1 MRRFE
6 NSTGRFW
13 QIEQTDLGLRVT
25 WGQNP
30 GPGQQRDIRLG
41 SGPGV
46 AAKLD
51 EMVAKQLA
59 LGYVEVIDEHVVTSS
74 LVVGKRWFA
83 KLGNAEHSVAVAA
96 ERDRVWIWHDDIAT
110 PDEQIAASFADLK
123 ERVAKALHDGFANRM
138 EWIRDA
144 RDPHAAGSDVVNL
157 ALEAQCEAAPDDP
170 QPWAVL
176 ADYLVD
182 HGDPRGA
189 IARLFQAG
197 HAPDAEA
204 ELTAR
209 QFQLFREARGV
220 RIDGWRHGFARA
232 ATVEAMDGQRIA
244 DAVAQFLDLS
254 LSRFVEV
261 LTLGDDEWRDA
272 IAVLEQHAIGSR
284 LRSLT
289 LGTARHSELD
299 SYRAGDVSRLW
310 QLPLLEHVAIN
321 AHTAELGTIASSSL
335 KRFTRVA
342 SELAPAELRA
352 LRGASLP
359 QLERLELALG
369 QWYEDADLLE
379 LVDAIGKG
387 LFPALK
393 HLGLRA
399 CAHSLA
405 VLQLLAGSPALAKL
419 TSLDLSRGVAGAAEA
434 RLLRDRA
441 DQFQHLDRLNL
452 DENYLD
458 EADLAM
464 LHAALPGF
472 ASHEQRDPQDDHGVD
487 DWRYAVL
494 GE

>member
-6 NSTGRFW
+6 NSAGRFW
-13 QIEQTDLGLRVT
+13 QIEQTDLGLRVR

-30 GPGQQRDIRLG
+30 EPGQQRDI
-41 SGPGV
+41 PGD

-51 EMVAKQLA
+51 EMVGKQLA
-59 LGYVEVIDEHVVTSS
+59 LGYVEVIDEHVVTAS

-96 ERDRVWIWHDDIAT
+96 ERDRVWIWHDDVAT
-110 PDEQIAASFADLK
+110 PDEQIAESFADLK
-123 ERVAKALHDGFANRM
+123 QRVAKALHDGFANRM

-144 RDPHAAGSDVVNL
+144 RDPHAAGTDVGNG

-182 HGDPRGA
+182 HGDPRGS

-197 HAPDAEA
+197 HDVDAEA
-204 ELTAR
+204 ELSAR
-209 QFQLFREARGV
+209 QFQLFRGV
-220 RIDGWRHGFARA
+220 RSVQIDRWRHGFAHA
-232 ATVEAMDGQRIA
+232 ATIESLDGQPIA
-244 DAVAQFLDLS
+244 QAVAQFLDLP

-261 LTLGDDEWRDA
+261 LTLGGDEWQDTL
-272 IAVLEQHAIGSR
+272 AVVNRHAIGSR

-289 LGTARHSELD
+289 LGNARHSELD
-299 SYRAGDVSRLW
+299 SYRAGDVSELW
-310 QLPLLEHVAIN
+310 QLPLLERVAIN
-321 AHTAELGTIASSSL
+321 ARTAELGTIASPSL
-335 KRFTRVA
+335 KRFTRLA
-342 SELAPAELRA
+342 SELHRSELRS
-352 LRGASLP
+352 LRVASLP
-359 QLERLELALG
+359 KLERLELALG

-387 LFPALK
+387 LFPALT

-405 VLQLLAGSPALAKL
+405 VLQLLAGSTALAKL
-419 TSLDLSRGVAGAAEA
+419 ATLDLSRGVAGAAEA

-441 DQFQHLDRLNL
+441 DRFQHLEQLNL

-458 EADLAM
+458 EDDLAT
-464 LHAALPGF
+464 LHAALPGI
-472 ASHEQRDPQDDHGVD
+472 ASHEQRDPEDDPGVD
-487 DWRYAVL
+487 DWRYALL